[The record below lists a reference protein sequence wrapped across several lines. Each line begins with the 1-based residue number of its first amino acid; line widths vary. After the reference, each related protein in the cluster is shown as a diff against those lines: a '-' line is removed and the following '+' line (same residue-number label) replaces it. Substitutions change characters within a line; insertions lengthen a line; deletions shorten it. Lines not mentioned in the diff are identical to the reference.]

1 MNIKSLL
8 KYLVTLVIFF
18 AVAVKA
24 DEEAETMEKAKEAA
38 ETHEFETEVNK
49 LMKLIINSIYKNK
62 EIFLRELISNG
73 SDALD
78 KIRFLALTDDKALIS
93 NPHLNVTIK
102 ADKENK
108 KIVIT
113 DSGIGMT
120 KENLINNLG
129 TIAKS
134 GTSEFLKAMENEE
147 TADSSLIGQFGVG
160 FYSAFLVA
168 DWVTVVSKHNE
179 DDQYIWESDAEHGFK
194 VYKDPRGNTLGRG
207 TEITLN
213 IREDATE
220 YLDEETL
227 RGLISKY
234 SQFINFPIYL
244 WATSTETVEE
254 PIEEETTETTEE
266 KKDEVDD
273 EHKDSDDEDDVEDVD
288 DEEKKPKTK
297 KVEKT
302 VTKWELM
309 NENKPIWTR
318 KPKDIS
324 KEEYVEFYQAFA
336 RTSDDP
342 LAHIHFRA
350 EGETDFRCLLYI
362 PSRAPQDFMNS
373 VNDNTSPI
381 KLYVKRIFITDEMPE
396 FIPRWLFFVR
406 GLVDSDDFPLN
417 VSRETIQ
424 HQPILKVIQKKVVS
438 KAIEMFTKLQKNEE
452 KYNTFLK
459 EFGTSIKLGV
469 VEDHA
474 HRNKLA
480 KLLRFHSSNGK
491 KLVTLQDYIS
501 RMRKGQEQIY
511 YLTGQT
517 LEEIKKSPF
526 IENVVNR
533 GYEVLYCPEPID
545 EYVFSSM
552 PEYEGKKF
560 QDISKVGLK
569 FGDEDEETE
578 EYFKSMNEKFKP
590 LGDYLKE
597 TLKDYIESVTVSNRL
612 TKSPCAI
619 VANEY
624 GWSGN
629 MERLMNAQAI
639 PTQDQ
644 YMKVIYSG
652 QRKHME
658 INPKHPV
665 IESLLEKVNDGKTN
679 KATEELS
686 MVLFETA
693 MLRSGYTIK
702 DNKKFAD
709 RIDRI
714 LRKNLG
720 IELSKKVEFETK
732 PAPEYAD
739 PEAAAKAG
747 KKKKK
752 STKAKKENEE
762 EGDAEGT
769 EENGTEE
776 VEDEETEVVDDDELD
791 NDNEENETKSE
802 VIEEIDDEEEEKEE
816 KKAEEEEE
824 EKKADEEEKKADD
837 DDEINIKDEL

>member
-1 MNIKSLL
+1 MNIKSIL
-8 KYLVTLVIFF
+8 KYLVTLVFFF
-18 AVAVKA
+18 AVAIKA
-24 DEEAETMEKAKEAA
+24 EGEADMEKAKETA
-38 ETHEFETEVNK
+38 ETHAFETEVNR

-78 KIRFLALTDDKALIS
+78 KIRFLALTDDKALIT
-93 NPHLNVTIK
+93 NPHLNITIK

-108 KIVIT
+108 KLVIT
-113 DSGIGMT
+113 DTGIGMT

-134 GTSEFLKAMENEE
+134 GTSEFLKAMEDEE

-168 DWVTVVSKHNE
+168 DWVTVVSKHND
-179 DDQYIWESDAEHGFK
+179 DDQYIWESDAENGFK

-213 IREDATE
+213 LREDALE
-220 YLDEETL
+220 YVEDETL
-227 RGLISKY
+227 GDLIKKY

-244 WATSTETVEE
+244 WTTVTETVDE
-254 PIEEETTETTEE
+254 PIEEESTENVED
-266 KKDEVDD
+266 KKDDD
-273 EHKDSDDEDDVEDVD
+273 EDDDVEDVE
-288 DEEKKPKTK
+288 DEEKKPKFK

-336 RTSDDP
+336 RVSDDP

-362 PSRAPQDFMNS
+362 PGKAPQEFMTH
-373 VNDNTSPI
+373 VNENVSPI

-396 FIPRWLFFVR
+396 FIPRWLSFVR

-424 HQPILKVIQKKVVS
+424 HLPILKVIQKKVVS

-452 KYNTFLK
+452 KYNTFMK

-469 VEDHA
+469 VEDHT
-474 HRNKLA
+474 HRNKIA
-480 KLLRFHSSNGK
+480 KLLRFHSSHGK

-511 YLTGQT
+511 YLTGAS
-517 LEEIKKSPF
+517 LDEIKKSPF

-552 PEYEGKKF
+552 PEFEGKKF
-560 QDISKVGLK
+560 QDIAKVGLK

-590 LGDYLKE
+590 LADYLKE
-597 TLKDYIESVTVSNRL
+597 TLKDHIETVTVSNRL

-644 YMKVIYSG
+644 YMKIIYTG

-665 IESLLEKVNDGKTN
+665 IESLLEKVQEGKTN

-693 MLRSGYTIK
+693 MLRSGYSIK

-720 IELSKKVEFETK
+720 VELSKKVEFESK

-752 STKAKKENEE
+752 STKAKKEDGEE
-762 EGDAEGT
+762 A
-769 EENGTEE
+769 EE
-776 VEDEETEVVDDDELD
+776 VEEVEGQENEEAEAENGNVEADANTEKDTETKPEVVEEVG
-791 NDNEENETKSE
+791 EENEEK
-802 VIEEIDDEEEEKEE
+802 KEE
-816 KKAEEEEE
+816 VKEE
-824 EKKADEEEKKADD
+824 EKKEEA
-837 DDEINIKDEL
+837 NVKDEL

>member
-1 MNIKSLL
+1 MNIKSIL
-8 KYLVTLVIFF
+8 KYLVTLVFFF
-18 AVAVKA
+18 AVAIKA
-24 DEEAETMEKAKEAA
+24 EGEADMEKAKETA
-38 ETHEFETEVNK
+38 ETHAFETEVNR

-78 KIRFLALTDDKALIS
+78 KIRFLALTDDKALIT
-93 NPHLNVTIK
+93 NPHLNITIK

-108 KIVIT
+108 KLVIT
-113 DSGIGMT
+113 DTGIGMT

-134 GTSEFLKAMENEE
+134 GTSEFLKAMEDEE

-168 DWVTVVSKHNE
+168 DWVTVVSKHND
-179 DDQYIWESDAEHGFK
+179 DDQYIWESDAENGFK

-213 IREDATE
+213 LREDALE
-220 YLDEETL
+220 YVEDETL
-227 RGLISKY
+227 GDLIKKY

-244 WATSTETVEE
+244 WTTVTETVDEPIEEESTETVED
-254 PIEEETTETTEE
+254 
-266 KKDEVDD
+266 KKDDD
-273 EHKDSDDEDDVEDVD
+273 EDDDVEDVE
-288 DEEKKPKTK
+288 DEEKKPKFK

-336 RTSDDP
+336 RVSDDP

-362 PSRAPQDFMNS
+362 PGKAPQEFMTH
-373 VNDNTSPI
+373 VNENVSPI

-396 FIPRWLFFVR
+396 FIPRWLSFVR

-424 HQPILKVIQKKVVS
+424 HLPILKVIQKKVVS

-452 KYNTFLK
+452 KYNTFMK

-469 VEDHA
+469 VEDHT
-474 HRNKLA
+474 HRNKIA
-480 KLLRFHSSNGK
+480 KLLRFHSSHGK

-511 YLTGQT
+511 YLTGPS

-552 PEYEGKKF
+552 PEFEGKKF
-560 QDISKVGLK
+560 QDIAKVGLK

-590 LGDYLKE
+590 LADYLKE
-597 TLKDYIESVTVSNRL
+597 TLKDHIETVTVSNRL

-644 YMKVIYSG
+644 YMKIIYTG

-665 IESLLEKVNDGKTN
+665 IESLLEKVQEGKTN

-693 MLRSGYTIK
+693 MLRSGYSIK

-720 IELSKKVEFETK
+720 VELSKKVEYESK

-752 STKAKKENEE
+752 STKAKKEDGEE
-762 EGDAEGT
+762 A
-769 EENGTEE
+769 EE
-776 VEDEETEVVDDDELD
+776 VEEVEGQEKEEDEAEDENVEADANTEKDTETKPEVV
-791 NDNEENETKSE
+791 EE
-802 VIEEIDDEEEEKEE
+802 VGEEKEE
-816 KKAEEEEE
+816 
-824 EKKADEEEKKADD
+824 EKKEEA
-837 DDEINIKDEL
+837 NVKDEL

>member
-1 MNIKSLL
+1 MNIKSLF

-24 DEEAETMEKAKEAA
+24 EGEADEMEQAKEQA
-38 ETHEFETEVNK
+38 ESHEFETEVNK

-102 ADKENK
+102 ADRENK

-134 GTSEFLKAMENEE
+134 GTSEFLKAMEDEE

-168 DWVTVVSKHNE
+168 DWVTVASKHND
-179 DDQYIWESDAEHGFK
+179 DDQYIWESDAENGFK

-213 IREDATE
+213 LREDALE
-220 YLDEETL
+220 YVDDDTL
-227 RGLISKY
+227 RDLITKY

-254 PIEEETTETTEE
+254 PIEEETTEAAAE
-266 KKDEVDD
+266 K
-273 EHKDSDDEDDVEDVD
+273 KDSDDEDDVEDVEE
-288 DEEKKPKTK
+288 EEKKPKFK

-336 RTSDDP
+336 RVSDDP

-362 PSRAPQDFMNS
+362 PGKAPQEFMTHINEN
-373 VNDNTSPI
+373 VSPI

-396 FIPRWLFFVR
+396 FIPRWLSFVR

-424 HQPILKVIQKKVVS
+424 HLPILKVIQKKVVS

-452 KYNTFLK
+452 KYNSFMK

-469 VEDHA
+469 VEDHT

-511 YLTGQT
+511 YLTGPT

-560 QDISKVGLK
+560 QDIAKVGLK
-569 FGDEDEETE
+569 FGDEDDETE
-578 EYFKSMNEKFKP
+578 EYYKSMNEKFKP
-590 LGDYLKE
+590 LADYLKE
-597 TLKDYIESVTVSNRL
+597 TLKDYIESVVVSNRL

-665 IESLLEKVNDGKTN
+665 IESLLEKVSEGKTN

-693 MLRSGYTIK
+693 MLRSGYTIN
-702 DNKKFAD
+702 DNRKFAD

-720 IELSKKVEFETK
+720 VELSKKVEYETK

-752 STKAKKENEE
+752 STKAKKENTEE
-762 EGDAEGT
+762 EGVEEVGEQENETT
-769 EENGTEE
+769 EEAENEE
-776 VEDEETEVVDDDELD
+776 TQKVEDEEVVDEK
-791 NDNEENETKSE
+791 ESETKTE
-802 VIEEIDDEEEEKEE
+802 VIEEVDGEEEEK
-816 KKAEEEEE
+816 
-824 EKKADEEEKKADD
+824 
-837 DDEINIKDEL
+837 NVKDEL

>member
-8 KYLVTLVIFF
+8 KYLVTLVVFF

-24 DEEAETMEKAKEAA
+24 EAEAETMEKAKEGA
-38 ETHEFETEVNK
+38 ETHAFETEVNR

-78 KIRFLALTDDKALIS
+78 KIRFLALTDDKALVS
-93 NPHLNVTIK
+93 NPHLNITIK
-102 ADKENK
+102 AFPEDKK
-108 KIVIT
+108 LVIT
-113 DSGIGMT
+113 DTGIGMT

-134 GTSEFLKAMENEE
+134 GTSEFLKAMEDEE

-168 DWVTVVSKHNE
+168 DWVTVVSKHND
-179 DDQYIWESDAEHGFK
+179 DDQYIWESDAENGFK

-213 IREDATE
+213 LREDALE
-220 YLDEETL
+220 YVEDDNL
-227 RGLISKY
+227 RDLITKY

-244 WATSTETVEE
+244 WTTTTETINE
-254 PIEEETTETTEE
+254 PIEEESTEVADE
-266 KKDEVDD
+266 KKDD
-273 EHKDSDDEDDVEDVD
+273 EEDDVEDVE
-288 DEEKKPKTK
+288 DEEKKPKFR

-324 KEEYVEFYQAFA
+324 KEEYVDFYQAFA
-336 RTSDDP
+336 RASDDP

-362 PSRAPQDFMNS
+362 PSKAPQEFMTHINE
-373 VNDNTSPI
+373 NISPI
-381 KLYVKRIFITDEMPE
+381 KLYVKRIFITDEMPD
-396 FIPRWLFFVR
+396 FIPRWLSFVR

-452 KYNTFLK
+452 KYNTFMK

-469 VEDHA
+469 VEDHT
-474 HRNKLA
+474 HRNKIA
-480 KLLRFHSSNGK
+480 KLLRFNSSHGK

-511 YLTGQT
+511 YLTGPS

-560 QDISKVGLK
+560 QDIAKVGLK

-590 LGDYLKE
+590 LADYLKE
-597 TLKDYIESVTVSNRL
+597 TLKDHIESVTVSNRL

-644 YMKVIYSG
+644 YMKIIYSG

-693 MLRSGYTIK
+693 MLRSGYSIK

-720 IELSKKVEFETK
+720 VELSKKVEFESK

-752 STKAKKENEE
+752 STKAKKD
-762 EGDAEGT
+762 GDAEND
-769 EENGTEE
+769 EEADGKEKEATTEE
-776 VEDEETEVVDDDELD
+776 VEDEKEDSNVVEDE
-791 NDNEENETKSE
+791 EKETKTE
-802 VIEEIDDEEEEKEE
+802 AIEDVGDEEEKEE
-816 KKAEEEEE
+816 KKEE
-824 EKKADEEEKKADD
+824 A
-837 DDEINIKDEL
+837 NVKDEL

>member
-1 MNIKSLL
+1 
-8 KYLVTLVIFF
+8 
-18 AVAVKA
+18 
-24 DEEAETMEKAKEAA
+24 
-38 ETHEFETEVNK
+38 
-49 LMKLIINSIYKNK
+49 MKLIINSIYKNK

-78 KIRFLALTDDKALIS
+78 KIRFLALTDDKALVS
-93 NPHLNVTIK
+93 NPHLNITIK
-102 ADKENK
+102 ADKESK
-108 KIVIT
+108 RIVIT
-113 DSGIGMT
+113 DTGIGMT
-120 KENLINNLG
+120 KDNLINNLG

-134 GTSEFLKAMENEE
+134 GTSEFLKAMEDEE
-147 TADSSLIGQFGVG
+147 TDSSSLIGQFGVG
-160 FYSAFLVA
+160 FYSSFLVA
-168 DWVTVVSKHNE
+168 DWVTVVSKHND
-179 DDQYIWESDAEHGFK
+179 DDQYIWESDAENGFK

-213 IREDATE
+213 LREDALE
-220 YLDEETL
+220 YLDDDTL
-227 RGLISKY
+227 RELITKY

-244 WATSTETVEE
+244 WTTTTETVDEK
-254 PIEEETTETTEE
+254 IEDEETTETVDEKKDEE
-266 KKDEVDD
+266 KKDEEKD
-273 EHKDSDDEDDVEDVD
+273 KDSDDEDDVEDVED
-288 DEEKKPKTK
+288 EEEKKPKFK
-297 KVEKT
+297 KVERT
-302 VTKWELM
+302 VTKWQLM

-318 KPKDIS
+318 KPKDIT

-336 RTSDDP
+336 RVSDDP

-362 PSRAPQDFMNS
+362 PGRAPQEFMTH
-373 VNDNTSPI
+373 VNENISPI
-381 KLYVKRIFITDEMPE
+381 KLYVKRIFITDEMPD
-396 FIPRWLFFVR
+396 FIPRWLTFVR

-424 HQPILKVIQKKVVS
+424 HLPILKVIQKKVVS

-452 KYNTFLK
+452 KFNTFMK

-469 VEDHA
+469 VEDHT

-480 KLLRFHSSNGK
+480 KLLRFHSSHGK

-511 YLTGQT
+511 YLTGAS

-560 QDISKVGLK
+560 QDIAKVGLK

-590 LGDYLKE
+590 LADYLKE

-644 YMKVIYSG
+644 YMKIIYSG

-665 IESLLEKVNDGKTN
+665 IESLLDKVNDGKTN

-720 IELSKKVEFETK
+720 VELSKKVEYETK

-752 STKAKKENEE
+752 STKAKKDSEAEEEGKEEAEGNEE
-762 EGDAEGT
+762 EEGKEEEEVDEADEVEDNDEVEEKAET
-769 EENGTEE
+769 KPEE
-776 VEDEETEVVDDDELD
+776 VEEVDGDDDE
-791 NDNEENETKSE
+791 EK
-802 VIEEIDDEEEEKEE
+802 EEEKEE
-816 KKAEEEEE
+816 EKKEEEEE
-824 EKKADEEEKKADD
+824 EKKEEEEEKK
-837 DDEINIKDEL
+837 EENVKDEL

>member
-1 MNIKSLL
+1 MNIKSIL
-8 KYLVTLVIFF
+8 KYLVTLVFFF

-24 DEEAETMEKAKEAA
+24 EGEADMEKAKETA
-38 ETHEFETEVNK
+38 ETHAFETEVNR

-78 KIRFLALTDDKALIS
+78 KIRFLALTDDKALIT
-93 NPHLNVTIK
+93 NPHLNITIK

-108 KIVIT
+108 KLVIT
-113 DSGIGMT
+113 DTGIGMT
-120 KENLINNLG
+120 KDNLINNLG

-134 GTSEFLKAMENEE
+134 GTSEFLKAMEDEE

-168 DWVTVVSKHNE
+168 DWVSVVSKHND
-179 DDQYIWESDAEHGFK
+179 DDQYIWESDAENGFK

-207 TEITLN
+207 TEITLSL
-213 IREDATE
+213 REDALE
-220 YLDEETL
+220 YVEDDTL
-227 RGLISKY
+227 SGLITKY

-244 WATSTETVEE
+244 WTTTTETVDEPIEEESTETVED
-254 PIEEETTETTEE
+254 
-266 KKDEVDD
+266 KKDDD
-273 EHKDSDDEDDVEDVD
+273 EDDDVEDVE
-288 DEEKKPKTK
+288 DEEKKPKFK

-318 KPKDIS
+318 KPKDIT

-336 RTSDDP
+336 RVSDDP

-362 PSRAPQDFMNS
+362 PGKAPQEFMTH
-373 VNDNTSPI
+373 VNENVSPI

-396 FIPRWLFFVR
+396 FIPRWLSFVR

-424 HQPILKVIQKKVVS
+424 HLPILKVIQKKVVS

-452 KYNTFLK
+452 KYNTFMK

-469 VEDHA
+469 VEDHT
-474 HRNKLA
+474 HRNKIA
-480 KLLRFHSSNGK
+480 KLLRFHSSHGK

-511 YLTGQT
+511 YLTGPS

-560 QDISKVGLK
+560 QDIAKVGLK

-590 LGDYLKE
+590 LADYLKE
-597 TLKDYIESVTVSNRL
+597 TLKDHIESVTVSNRL

-665 IESLLEKVNDGKTN
+665 IESLLEKVQEGKTN

-693 MLRSGYTIK
+693 MLRSGYSIK

-720 IELSKKVEFETK
+720 VELSKKVEFESK

-752 STKAKKENEE
+752 STKAKKEDG
-762 EGDAEGT
+762 EGA
-769 EENGTEE
+769 EE
-776 VEDEETEVVDDDELD
+776 VEEQENEEAEAEKENEEVDAEAEAEKDTETKPEVVEEVG
-791 NDNEENETKSE
+791 EEN
-802 VIEEIDDEEEEKEE
+802 EEKEE
-816 KKAEEEEE
+816 KKEE
-824 EKKADEEEKKADD
+824 A
-837 DDEINIKDEL
+837 NVKDEL

>member
-1 MNIKSLL
+1 MNIKSLF
-8 KYLVTLVIFF
+8 KFLVTF
-18 AVAVKA
+18 AVFFTVAIKA
-24 DEEAETMEKAKEAA
+24 EGEDAMKEAQEHA
-38 ETHEFETEVNK
+38 ESHAFETEVNR

-93 NPHLNVTIK
+93 NPHLNITIK

-113 DSGIGMT
+113 DTGIGMT
-120 KENLINNLG
+120 KDNLINNLG

-134 GTSEFLKAMENEE
+134 GTSEFLKAMEDEE

-168 DWVTVVSKHNE
+168 DWVTVVSKHND
-179 DDQYIWESDAEHGFK
+179 DDQYIWESDAENGFK

-213 IREDATE
+213 LREDALE
-220 YLDEETL
+220 YVEDDTL
-227 RGLISKY
+227 RDLITKY

-244 WATSTETVEE
+244 WTTTTETVEE
-254 PIEEETTETTEE
+254 PIEEESTETAED
-266 KKDEVDD
+266 KKDDD
-273 EHKDSDDEDDVEDVD
+273 DDVEDVD
-288 DEEKKPKTK
+288 DEEKKPKFK

-336 RTSDDP
+336 RVSDDP

-362 PSRAPQDFMNS
+362 PGKAPQEFMTHINEN
-373 VNDNTSPI
+373 VSPI
-381 KLYVKRIFITDEMPE
+381 KLYVKRIFITDEMPD
-396 FIPRWLFFVR
+396 FIPRWLTFVR

-424 HQPILKVIQKKVVS
+424 HLPILKVIQKKVVS

-452 KYNTFLK
+452 KYNAFMK

-469 VEDHA
+469 VEDHT

-480 KLLRFHSSNGK
+480 KLLRFNSSHGK

-511 YLTGQT
+511 YLTGPT

-552 PEYEGKKF
+552 PEFEGKKF
-560 QDISKVGLK
+560 QDIAKVGLK

-597 TLKDYIESVTVSNRL
+597 TLKDYIESVVVSNRL

-665 IESLLEKVNDGKTN
+665 IESLLEKVNEGKTN

-693 MLRSGYTIK
+693 MLRSGYSIK

-720 IELSKKVEFETK
+720 VELSKKVEFESK

-752 STKAKKENEE
+752 STKAKKQDGDENAEEVGEQENEAEEVENEE
-762 EGDAEGT
+762 AEKAENEAT
-769 EENGTEE
+769 EEKKEE
-776 VEDEETEVVDDDELD
+776 QKEET
-791 NDNEENETKSE
+791 ETKSE
-802 VIEEIDDEEEEKEE
+802 VIEEVDG
-816 KKAEEEEE
+816 EEE
-824 EKKADEEEKKADD
+824 EKKV
-837 DDEINIKDEL
+837 KDEL

>member
-1 MNIKSLL
+1 MNIKSIL
-8 KYLVTLVIFF
+8 KYLVTLVFFF
-18 AVAVKA
+18 AVAIKA
-24 DEEAETMEKAKEAA
+24 EGEADMEKAKETA
-38 ETHEFETEVNK
+38 ETHAFETEVNR

-78 KIRFLALTDDKALIS
+78 KIRFLALTDDKALIT
-93 NPHLNVTIK
+93 NPHLNITIK

-108 KIVIT
+108 KLVIT
-113 DSGIGMT
+113 DTGIGMT

-134 GTSEFLKAMENEE
+134 GTSEFLKAMEDEE

-168 DWVTVVSKHNE
+168 DWVTVVSKHND
-179 DDQYIWESDAEHGFK
+179 DDQYIWESDAENGFK

-213 IREDATE
+213 LREDALE
-220 YLDEETL
+220 YVEDETL
-227 RGLISKY
+227 GDLIKKY

-244 WATSTETVEE
+244 WTTVTETVDEPIEEESTETVED
-254 PIEEETTETTEE
+254 
-266 KKDEVDD
+266 KKDDD
-273 EHKDSDDEDDVEDVD
+273 EDDDVEDVE
-288 DEEKKPKTK
+288 DEEKKPKFK

-336 RTSDDP
+336 RVSDDP

-362 PSRAPQDFMNS
+362 PGKAPQEFMTH
-373 VNDNTSPI
+373 VNENVSPI

-396 FIPRWLFFVR
+396 FIPRWLSFVR

-424 HQPILKVIQKKVVS
+424 HLPILKVIQKKVVS

-452 KYNTFLK
+452 KYNTFMK

-469 VEDHA
+469 VEDHT
-474 HRNKLA
+474 HRNKIA
-480 KLLRFHSSNGK
+480 KLLRFHSSHGK

-511 YLTGQT
+511 YLTGPS

-552 PEYEGKKF
+552 PEFEGKKF
-560 QDISKVGLK
+560 QDIAKVGLK

-590 LGDYLKE
+590 LADYLKE
-597 TLKDYIESVTVSNRL
+597 TLKDHIETVTVSNRL

-644 YMKVIYSG
+644 YMKIIYTG

-665 IESLLEKVNDGKTN
+665 IESLLEKVQEGKTN

-693 MLRSGYTIK
+693 MLRSGYSIK

-720 IELSKKVEFETK
+720 VELSKKVEYESK

-752 STKAKKENEE
+752 STKAKKEDGEE
-762 EGDAEGT
+762 A
-769 EENGTEE
+769 EE
-776 VEDEETEVVDDDELD
+776 VEEVEGQEKEEDEAEDENVEADANTEKDTETKPEVV
-791 NDNEENETKSE
+791 EE
-802 VIEEIDDEEEEKEE
+802 VGEEKEEEKKEEEKEE
-816 KKAEEEEE
+816 
-824 EKKADEEEKKADD
+824 EKKEEA
-837 DDEINIKDEL
+837 NVKDEL

>member
-1 MNIKSLL
+1 
-8 KYLVTLVIFF
+8 
-18 AVAVKA
+18 
-24 DEEAETMEKAKEAA
+24 
-38 ETHEFETEVNK
+38 
-49 LMKLIINSIYKNK
+49 MKLIINSIYKNK

-93 NPHLNVTIK
+93 NPHLNITIK
-102 ADKENK
+102 ADRENK

-113 DSGIGMT
+113 DTGIGMT

-134 GTSEFLKAMENEE
+134 GTSEFLKAMEDEE

-168 DWVTVVSKHNE
+168 DWVTVVSKHN
-179 DDQYIWESDAEHGFK
+179 DDEQYIWESDAENGFK

-213 IREDATE
+213 LREDALE
-220 YLDEETL
+220 YVEDDTL
-227 RGLISKY
+227 RDLITKY

-244 WATSTETVEE
+244 WTTTTETVNE
-254 PIEEETTETTEE
+254 PIEEESTEKVDE
-266 KKDEVDD
+266 KKDDD
-273 EHKDSDDEDDVEDVD
+273 DDDEDDVEDVE
-288 DEEKKPKTK
+288 DEEKKPKFK
-297 KVEKT
+297 KVERT

-324 KEEYVEFYQAFA
+324 KEEYVDFYQAFA
-336 RTSDDP
+336 RASDDP

-362 PSRAPQDFMNS
+362 PGKAPQEFMTHINE
-373 VNDNTSPI
+373 NISPI
-381 KLYVKRIFITDEMPE
+381 KLYVKRIFITDEMPD
-396 FIPRWLFFVR
+396 FIPRWLSFVR

-424 HQPILKVIQKKVVS
+424 HLPILKVIQKKVVS

-452 KYNTFLK
+452 KYNTFMK

-469 VEDHA
+469 VEDHT
-474 HRNKLA
+474 HRNKIA
-480 KLLRFHSSNGK
+480 KLLRFHSSHGK

-511 YLTGQT
+511 YLTGPS

-560 QDISKVGLK
+560 QDIAKVGLK

-590 LGDYLKE
+590 LADYLKE
-597 TLKDYIESVTVSNRL
+597 TLKDHIESVTVSNRL

-644 YMKVIYSG
+644 YMKIIYTG

-665 IESLLEKVNDGKTN
+665 IESLLDKVNEGKTN

-693 MLRSGYTIK
+693 MLRSGYSIK

-720 IELSKKVEFETK
+720 VELSKKVEFESK

-752 STKAKKENEE
+752 STKAKKDG
-762 EGDAEGT
+762 EGDEAGEKDN
-769 EENGTEE
+769 EVENEE
-776 VEDEETEVVDDDELD
+776 VEDEKAEAEKADDDEKA
-791 NDNEENETKSE
+791 EEEKAEEKTE
-802 VIEEIDDEEEEKEE
+802 VIEEVDGDDDEKNEEKKEE
-816 KKAEEEEE
+816 KKE
-824 EKKADEEEKKADD
+824 D
-837 DDEINIKDEL
+837 NVKDEL

>member
-1 MNIKSLL
+1 MNFKTFL
-8 KYLVTLVIFF
+8 KYFVTLTLVLS
-18 AVAVKA
+18 VAVRA
-24 DEEAETMEKAKEAA
+24 QSEDVEEELKKAKEQS
-38 ETHEFETEVNK
+38 ETHTFETEVNR
-49 LMKLIINSIYKNK
+49 LMKLIINSMYKTK

-78 KIRFLALTDDKALIS
+78 KIRFLALTDDKALVS

-102 ADKENK
+102 AYKDEK
-108 KIVIT
+108 KLVIT

-120 KENLINNLG
+120 QEHLINNLG

-134 GTSEFLKAMENEE
+134 GTSEFLKAMEDEE

-160 FYSAFLVA
+160 FYSAYLVA

-179 DDQYIWESDAEHGFK
+179 DDQYIWESDAENGFK

-213 IREDATE
+213 IREDSLE
-220 YLDEETL
+220 YLEDDTL
-227 RGLISKY
+227 RDLITKY

-244 WATSTETVEE
+244 WTTTTKTIDE
-254 PIEEETTETTEE
+254 PIEETETTEAPADATT
-266 KKDEVDD
+266 K
-273 EHKDSDDEDDVEDVD
+273 SDDEDDVEDVD
-288 DEEKKPKTK
+288 DDEEEKKPKFR

-302 VTKWELM
+302 ITEWELM

-324 KEEYVEFYQAFA
+324 KEEYVDFYQAFA
-336 RTSDDP
+336 RVSDDP

-350 EGETDFRCLLYI
+350 EGETDFRCLMYI
-362 PSRAPQDFMNS
+362 PGKAPQEFMTHINEHI
-373 VNDNTSPI
+373 SPI
-381 KLYVKRIFITDEMPE
+381 KLYVKRIFISDEMPD
-396 FIPRWLFFVR
+396 FIPRWLSFIR

-417 VSRETIQ
+417 VSRETVQ
-424 HQPILKVIQKKVVS
+424 HLPILKVIQKKVVS

-452 KYNTFLK
+452 KYNTFMK

-469 VEDHA
+469 VEDHT

-480 KLLRFHSSNGK
+480 KLLRFHSSHGK
-491 KLVTLQDYIS
+491 KLVTLTDYIS

-511 YLTGQT
+511 YLTGPT
-517 LEEIKKSPF
+517 LDEIKKSPF
-526 IENVVNR
+526 IENVVSR
-533 GYEVLYCPEPID
+533 GYEVLYCDEPID
-545 EYVFSSM
+545 EYLFGSM

-560 QDISKVGLK
+560 QDIAKIGLK

-578 EYFKSMNEKFKP
+578 EYLKSMNEKFKP
-590 LGDYLKE
+590 LSDYLKE
-597 TLKDYIESVTVSNRL
+597 TLKDTLESVIVSNRL
-612 TKSPCAI
+612 AKSPCAI

-644 YMKVIYSG
+644 YMKMIYAG

-658 INPKHPV
+658 INPHHPV
-665 IESLLEKVNDGKTN
+665 IESLLEKVVEGKTN

-686 MVLFETA
+686 MVLYETA
-693 MLRSGYTIK
+693 MLRSGYSIK

-720 IELSKKVEFETK
+720 VELSKKVAYESK

-752 STKAKKENEE
+752 STKAKKQEDDDEEKKPEGEEEVNEE
-762 EGDAEGT
+762 DDEEDNDNDNGKEEEEETTAVEAET
-769 EENGTEE
+769 TE
-776 VEDEETEVVDDDELD
+776 VEDESGEQWEPVKDDYEDIADE
-791 NDNEENETKSE
+791 EKK
-802 VIEEIDDEEEEKEE
+802 EEEEKEE
-816 KKAEEEEE
+816 KKPE
-824 EKKADEEEKKADD
+824 
-837 DDEINIKDEL
+837 KDEL

>member
-1 MNIKSLL
+1 MNIKSLF
-8 KYLVTLVIFF
+8 KYLVTFVVFF

-24 DEEAETMEKAKEAA
+24 EGEAETMEQAKEHA
-38 ETHEFETEVNK
+38 ETHAFETEVNR

-93 NPHLNVTIK
+93 NPHLNITIK

-120 KENLINNLG
+120 KDNLINNLG

-134 GTSEFLKAMENEE
+134 GTSEFLKAMEDEE

-168 DWVTVVSKHNE
+168 DWVTVVSKHND
-179 DDQYIWESDAEHGFK
+179 DDQYIWESDAENGFK

-213 IREDATE
+213 LREDAVE
-220 YLDEETL
+220 YVDDDTL
-227 RGLISKY
+227 RDLITKY

-244 WATSTETVEE
+244 WTTTTETVEE
-254 PIEEETTETTEE
+254 PIEEETTETVDE
-266 KKDEVDD
+266 KKD
-273 EHKDSDDEDDVEDVD
+273 DDEDDVEDVE
-288 DEEKKPKTK
+288 DEEKKPKFK

-336 RTSDDP
+336 RVSDDP

-362 PSRAPQDFMNS
+362 PGKAPQEFMTHINE
-373 VNDNTSPI
+373 NISPI
-381 KLYVKRIFITDEMPE
+381 KLYVKRIFITDEMPD
-396 FIPRWLFFVR
+396 FIPRWLSFVR

-424 HQPILKVIQKKVVS
+424 HLPILKVIQKKVVS

-452 KYNTFLK
+452 KYNSFMK

-469 VEDHA
+469 VEDHT

-511 YLTGQT
+511 YLTGAT

-560 QDISKVGLK
+560 QDIAKVGLK
-569 FGDEDEETE
+569 FGDEDDETE
-578 EYFKSMNEKFKP
+578 EYYKSMNEKFKP

-720 IELSKKVEFETK
+720 VDLSKKVEFESK

-752 STKAKKENEE
+752 STKAKKQDGEENAGEVGDDQENE
-762 EGDAEGT
+762 A
-769 EENGTEE
+769 EENET
-776 VEDEETEVVDDDELD
+776 EETENVDDEKAE
-791 NDNEENETKSE
+791 NVVEEQKEEAETKSE
-802 VIEEIDDEEEEKEE
+802 VIEEVDD
-816 KKAEEEEE
+816 
-824 EKKADEEEKKADD
+824 DEEEKKV
-837 DDEINIKDEL
+837 KDEL

>member
-8 KYLVTLVIFF
+8 KYLVTLVVFF

-24 DEEAETMEKAKEAA
+24 EGEAEAMEQAKEGA
-38 ETHEFETEVNK
+38 ETHAFETEVNR

-93 NPHLNVTIK
+93 NPHLNITIK
-102 ADKENK
+102 ADRENK

-113 DSGIGMT
+113 DTGIGMT

-134 GTSEFLKAMENEE
+134 GTSEFLKAMEDEE

-168 DWVTVVSKHNE
+168 DWVTVVSKHN
-179 DDQYIWESDAEHGFK
+179 DDEQYIWESDAENGFK

-213 IREDATE
+213 LREDALE
-220 YLDEETL
+220 YVEDDTL
-227 RGLISKY
+227 RDLITKY

-244 WATSTETVEE
+244 WTTTTETVNE
-254 PIEEETTETTEE
+254 PIEEESTEKVDE
-266 KKDEVDD
+266 KKDDD
-273 EHKDSDDEDDVEDVD
+273 DDDEDDVEDVE
-288 DEEKKPKTK
+288 DEEKKPKFK
-297 KVEKT
+297 KVERT

-324 KEEYVEFYQAFA
+324 KEEYVDFYQAFA
-336 RTSDDP
+336 RASDDP

-362 PSRAPQDFMNS
+362 PGKAPQEFMTHINE
-373 VNDNTSPI
+373 NISPI
-381 KLYVKRIFITDEMPE
+381 KLYVKRIFITDEMPD
-396 FIPRWLFFVR
+396 FIPRWLSFVR

-424 HQPILKVIQKKVVS
+424 HLPILKVIQKKVVS

-452 KYNTFLK
+452 KYNTFMK

-469 VEDHA
+469 VEDHT
-474 HRNKLA
+474 HRNKIA
-480 KLLRFHSSNGK
+480 KLLRFHSSHGK

-511 YLTGQT
+511 YLTGPS

-560 QDISKVGLK
+560 QDIAKVGLK

-590 LGDYLKE
+590 LADYLKE
-597 TLKDYIESVTVSNRL
+597 TLKDHIESVTVSNRL

-644 YMKVIYSG
+644 YMKIIYTG

-665 IESLLEKVNDGKTN
+665 IESLLDKVNEGKTN

-693 MLRSGYTIK
+693 MLRSGYSIK

-720 IELSKKVEFETK
+720 VELSKKVEFESK

-752 STKAKKENEE
+752 STKAKKDG
-762 EGDAEGT
+762 EGDEAGEKDN
-769 EENGTEE
+769 EVENEE
-776 VEDEETEVVDDDELD
+776 VEDEKAEAEKADDDEKA
-791 NDNEENETKSE
+791 EEEKAEEKTE
-802 VIEEIDDEEEEKEE
+802 VIEEVDGDDDEKNEEKKEE
-816 KKAEEEEE
+816 KKE
-824 EKKADEEEKKADD
+824 D
-837 DDEINIKDEL
+837 NVKDEL